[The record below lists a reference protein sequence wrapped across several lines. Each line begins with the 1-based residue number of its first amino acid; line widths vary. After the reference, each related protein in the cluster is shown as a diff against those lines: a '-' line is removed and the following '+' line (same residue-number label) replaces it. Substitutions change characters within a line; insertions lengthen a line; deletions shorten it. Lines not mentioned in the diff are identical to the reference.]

1 MFLAST
7 VICANYILLKCFM
20 MCLSAVY
27 LLCVCPLQVFAP
39 WDGKPEPGVIAKLFK
54 NGMVKIKWSDGT
66 KATKV
71 DAIKID
77 ASNAAAAKKAA
88 EEAATRGVQEEEE
101 GDVQEK

>member
-1 MFLAST
+1 
-7 VICANYILLKCFM
+7 
-20 MCLSAVY
+20 
-27 LLCVCPLQVFAP
+27 
-39 WDGKPEPGVIAKLFK
+39 
-54 NGMVKIKWSDGT
+54 MVKIQWSDGT

-77 ASNAAAAKKAA
+77 ASNAAAAKAAAAKAE

>member
-1 MFLAST
+1 MPSERT
-7 VICANYILLKCFM
+7 CS
-20 MCLSAVY
+20 LSERAIARPAGNRRV
-27 LLCVCPLQVFAP
+27 Q
-39 WDGKPEPGVIAKLFK
+39 PGY
-54 NGMVKIKWSDGT
+54 GT

-88 EEAATRGVQEEEE
+88 TKAAEEAATRGVQEEEE